1 MNKKLF
7 SVGLSRSIGSL
18 LAQPVLTGKAD
29 DTLIRAATI
38 KVSVA
43 LLYDN
48 NVRETVIMERHS

>member
-48 NVRETVIMERHS
+48 NVRETVIMERHP

>member
-7 SVGLSRSIGSL
+7 SVGLNQSIGSF

-29 DTLIRAATI
+29 DTLIWTATI

-43 LLYDN
+43 PIYDN
-48 NVRETVIMERHS
+48 NVCETVIIERHS

>member
-7 SVGLSRSIGSL
+7 SVGLNRSIGSF

-29 DTLIRAATI
+29 DALIRAATI